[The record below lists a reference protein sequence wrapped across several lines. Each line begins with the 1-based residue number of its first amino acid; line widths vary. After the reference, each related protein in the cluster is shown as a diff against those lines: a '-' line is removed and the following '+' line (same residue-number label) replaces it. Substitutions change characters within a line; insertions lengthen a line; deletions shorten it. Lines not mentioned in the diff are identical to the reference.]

1 MSEEYDYLH
10 AYDIHTAEA
19 TVKTDEVHVANANDG
34 TTSTFNMNDPKGK
47 RKSYFSSTATT
58 KLPRV
63 YEKSEIQQAINT
75 SKEDSVLTKEIAI
88 IAAAGFLNSDTT
100 EQQNCLLLTSLLNLE
115 PIAVKTPN
123 KDFYLLESL
132 FYYKS

>member
-1 MSEEYDYLH
+1 
-10 AYDIHTAEA
+10 
-19 TVKTDEVHVANANDG
+19 
-34 TTSTFNMNDPKGK
+34 MNDPKGK

-115 PIAVKTPN
+115 PIAKN
-123 KDFYLLESL
+123 
-132 FYYKS
+132 